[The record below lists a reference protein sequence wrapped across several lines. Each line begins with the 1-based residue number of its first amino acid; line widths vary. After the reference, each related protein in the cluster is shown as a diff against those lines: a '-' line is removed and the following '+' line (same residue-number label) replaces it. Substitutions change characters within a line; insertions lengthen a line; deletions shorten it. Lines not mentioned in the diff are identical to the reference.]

1 MPRSTGAGRTRRGPR
16 GRLDPRRCSIIL
28 RGAPRSFPVHE
39 AQLRRLAQQIL
50 EDLVPLDVVGLLH
63 VFVPGGPGP
72 EHLQH
77 HPVVGVVLRLH
88 EVQEDAPRLVQG
100 VPTHRLQLRFR
111 LRHPVLPRFDGDDEE
126 EGAFRLGHA
135 GFLHPL
141 APDSRASPR
150 TTGGSRLAQ
159 STWLPRFGGIMHR
172 YLVVA
177 NQTLDSDE
185 LVALVRERTAEGPAE
200 FWLVVPATPV
210 KDLASNA
217 MPVPMPV
224 MGGVSTLPGPPEEA
238 RRLAQINLDAAVK
251 KLTAAG
257 GTVNGMVADP
267 DPVRAVAEA
276 VRGREF
282 DEIIV
287 FTLPPRLSRWLHQDL
302 PTRLHHE
309 FHLPVTDVVV
319 RDL

>member
-1 MPRSTGAGRTRRGPR
+1 
-16 GRLDPRRCSIIL
+16 
-28 RGAPRSFPVHE
+28 
-39 AQLRRLAQQIL
+39 
-50 EDLVPLDVVGLLH
+50 
-63 VFVPGGPGP
+63 
-72 EHLQH
+72 
-77 HPVVGVVLRLH
+77 
-88 EVQEDAPRLVQG
+88 
-100 VPTHRLQLRFR
+100 
-111 LRHPVLPRFDGDDEE
+111 
-126 EGAFRLGHA
+126 
-135 GFLHPL
+135 
-141 APDSRASPR
+141 
-150 TTGGSRLAQ
+150 
-159 STWLPRFGGIMHR
+159 MHR

-185 LVALVRERTAEGPAE
+185 LVALVRERTAQGPAE

-224 MGGVSTLPGPPEEA
+224 MGGVSTLPAPPSEA
-238 RRLAQINLDAAVK
+238 RRLAQLNLDAAVR
-251 KLTAAG
+251 KLAAAG

-276 VRGREF
+276 VRGHELAEF

-302 PTRLHHE
+302 PTRLQHE